1 MQIGLGGVG
10 FSRRS
15 AVGAFAKFVFASGL
29 VASGVL
35 ASRSAPGAPFAIDGR
50 FSLTGTDGRAV
61 TDEDFRGKWQIIY
74 FGYTFCPDVCPT
86 TLAEITNALAE
97 LGPRAREVQP
107 IFITLDPARDSAKVL
122 AAYLKAF
129 DSRFVGLR
137 GDPETI
143 QALARQFHAYFRL
156 RGLGN
161 GEYTVDHSSFIY
173 IFDPRGRF
181 VELLTGD
188 LPGHALTDAFRKL
201 LK

>member
-1 MQIGLGGVG
+1 VTQIAQDC

-15 AVGAFAKFVFASGL
+15 AFRTLLLATFVLGSRGAL
-29 VASGVL
+29 
-35 ASRSAPGAPFAIDGR
+35 GAPLAIDGR
-50 FSLTGTDGRAV
+50 FSLTGMDGRTV
-61 TDEDFRGKWQIIY
+61 TNEDFRGKWQIIY

-86 TLAEITNALAE
+86 TLAEITNALAG
-97 LGPRAREVQP
+97 LGPRANEMQP

-129 DSRFVGLR
+129 DPRFVGLR

-143 QALARQFHAYFRL
+143 QSLARQFHTYFRL

-173 IFDPRGRF
+173 VFDRRGAF
-181 VELLTGD
+181 VELLTAD
-188 LPGHALTDAFRKL
+188 QPGHALADAFRKL
-201 LK
+201 LQ

>member
-1 MQIGLGGVG
+1 MQIGLGAVG

-15 AVGAFAKFVFASGL
+15 AVRALANFAL
-29 VASGVL
+29 ASGVL
-35 ASRSAPGAPFAIDGR
+35 ASRGALAAPLAIDGR
-50 FSLTGTDGRAV
+50 FSLTDTNGRTITDK
-61 TDEDFRGKWQIIY
+61 DFRGKWQIVY

-97 LGPRAREVQP
+97 LGPRAIEMQP

-129 DSRFVGLR
+129 DPRYVGLR
-137 GDPETI
+137 SDPEPI

-161 GEYTVDHSSFIY
+161 GEYTVEHSSFIY
-173 IFDPRGRF
+173 VFDPKGTF

-188 LPGHALTDAFRKL
+188 LPGHGLTDALRKL

>member
-1 MQIGLGGVG
+1 MTGNGIVAI
-10 FSRRS
+10 SRRS
-15 AVGAFAKFVFASGL
+15 AVHALMVLASGL
-29 VASGVL
+29 L
-35 ASRSAPGAPFAIDGR
+35 ASRGAMSAPFSIDGR
-50 FSLTGTDGRAV
+50 FSLTDTNGRAV
-61 TDEDFRGKWQIIY
+61 TNEDFRGKWQIIY

-86 TLAEITNALAE
+86 TFAEITNALGE
-97 LGPRAREVQP
+97 LGSRAGEMQP

-129 DSRFVGLR
+129 DPRFVGLR

-143 QALARQFHAYFRL
+143 EALARQFHAYFRL

-173 IFDPRGRF
+173 VFDPKGAF

-188 LPGHALTDAFRKL
+188 QPGHALADAFRKL
-201 LK
+201 LSG